1 MNRIVKLNEQQ
12 ISRIVRKV
20 LNEDINNNSLHSDLK
35 KVLVN
40 SNASKEEK
48 IDVLKNI
55 IDDMESSEKM
65 RRFAIKKN
73 RDPDLKVNFDNLKR
87 GGSVKS
93 KTKTKK

>member
-20 LNEDINNNSLHSDLK
+20 LNEAINNNSLHSDLK

-73 RDPDLKVNFDNLKR
+73 RDK
-87 GGSVKS
+87 
-93 KTKTKK
+93 

>member
-35 KVLVN
+35 KVVVN

-73 RDPDLKVNFDNLKR
+73 RDK
-87 GGSVKS
+87 
-93 KTKTKK
+93 

>member
-55 IDDMESSEKM
+55 IDDMESS
-65 RRFAIKKN
+65 
-73 RDPDLKVNFDNLKR
+73 
-87 GGSVKS
+87 
-93 KTKTKK
+93 

>member
-1 MNRIVKLNEQQ
+1 MKKIVKLNEQQ
-12 ISRIVRKV
+12 ILRIVQKV
-20 LNEDINNNSLHSDLK
+20 LSEDINNNSLHLDLK
-35 KVLVN
+35 KVLSN

-73 RDPDLKVNFDNLKR
+73 RDK
-87 GGSVKS
+87 
-93 KTKTKK
+93 

>member
-1 MNRIVKLNEQQ
+1 MNRSVKLNEQQ

-73 RDPDLKVNFDNLKR
+73 RDK
-87 GGSVKS
+87 
-93 KTKTKK
+93 

>member
-65 RRFAIKKN
+65 RRLWFVFEA
-73 RDPDLKVNFDNLKR
+73 
-87 GGSVKS
+87 
-93 KTKTKK
+93 